1 MSFKIGSVQEYFDT
15 LDKRFVADASSGVN
29 ATYQFTMKGDGGGT
43 WCVAVSDGSMTVSE
57 GASDSP
63 DSTVEAKCTD
73 WVKIVNGDM
82 SGMRAVMMRKMKV
95 GGNVTLARKMQQ
107 MFPTA

>member
-1 MSFKIGSVQEYFDT
+1 MSFQINSVQEYFDT
-15 LDKRFVADASSGVN
+15 LDKRFVPDASGDVD
-29 ATYQFTMKGDGGGT
+29 ATYQFTLKGDGGGT
-43 WCVAVSDGSMTVSE
+43 WCVAVKDGGMTVSE
-57 GASDSP
+57 GAIDAP
-63 DSTVEAKCTD
+63 DSTIEAKCGD
-73 WVKIVNGDM
+73 WVKIVNGTM